1 MNFFHA
7 AILGVVEGVT
17 EFLPISSTAHIM
29 FATRLLGLDPNG
41 FLSSFT
47 IAIQLGAIAAV
58 ALVALRRLLAEP
70 QLIGITAI
78 AFIPT
83 ALFGFFA
90 YPYVK
95 ALVGGSVL
103 LPIITLAVGGFLL
116 IVFERMQ
123 VGKLTTGNRLE
134 ATTARQAVLV
144 GIAQCVAFV
153 PGVSRAAATVV
164 GGMASGMTRK
174 AAVEFSFLLAV
185 PTMAAATGL
194 DLFEV
199 GFSFSPHEW
208 QLLAVGL
215 VTSFVTALLTVRW
228 LLRYIETHT
237 FASFG
242 LYRIVA
248 AIVLAIVLL

>member
-1 MNFFHA
+1 MNIFHA
-7 AILGVVEGVT
+7 IVLGVVEGVT
-17 EFLPISSTAHIM
+17 EFLPISSTAHMM
-29 FATRLLGLDPNG
+29 FATRLMGLDPAG
-41 FLSSFT
+41 FVTSFT
-47 IAIQLGAIAAV
+47 IAIQVGAIAAV
-58 ALVALRRLLAEP
+58 ALVALRRLLADP
-70 QLIGITAI
+70 HLIRVTAI
-78 AFIPT
+78 GFIPT

-90 YPYVK
+90 YPYVRGLLSGSP
-95 ALVGGSVL
+95 LV
-103 LPIITLAVGGFLL
+103 PIVALAVGGFLL

-123 VGKLTTGNRLE
+123 VGKLATGNRLE
-134 ATTARQAVLV
+134 ATTVRQAVLV

-174 AAVEFSFLLAV
+174 AAVELSFLLAI

-215 VTSFVTALLTVRW
+215 VTSFVTALVTVRW

-242 LYRIVA
+242 LYRIIA